1 MPRKRR
7 RIDASRL
14 LGLQHVP
21 IAVARKVLEAL
32 PDLGCDYDP
41 CGLRYDLDCARA
53 EILDDVLCI
62 VDLPLIDGTTYK
74 WHIGRPQRVLRF
86 LARHSDAL
94 KRVLQS
100 MPSSPDEP
108 LSVLHYHDEVTPG
121 HLLAP
126 VHARMF
132 TSFRFKFAQ
141 MGKHLLTCEEMWF
154 EYAVLRTTVL
164 KEVTGGMSTVM
175 AKLMHVLF
183 TCSSEGLIMTPIRTI
198 LICGP

>member
-1 MPRKRR
+1 MPHKGRK
-7 RIDASRL
+7 IHASRL

-32 PDLGCDYDP
+32 PDLGCDYDF

-53 EILDDVLCI
+53 EILDDTMCI
-62 VDLPLIDGTTYK
+62 VDLPLKDGTTYK
-74 WHIGRPQRVLRF
+74 WQIGRPQRVLQF
-86 LARHSDAL
+86 LAKHSDAL
-94 KRVLQS
+94 KRVLQG

-108 LSVLHYHDEVTPG
+108 LSILHYHDEITPG

-132 TSFRFKFAQ
+132 TSFRFTFAQ

-154 EYAVLRTTVL
+154 EYAVLRTSVL
-164 KEVTGGMSTVM
+164 KQVTGGMSCVI
-175 AKLMHVLF
+175 AKLMHVFF
-183 TCSSEGLIMTPIRTI
+183 TCSSAGLIMTPTRTI
-198 LICGP
+198 LKC

>member
-7 RIDASRL
+7 KIDASRL

-32 PDLGCDYDP
+32 PDLGCDYDF
-41 CGLRYDLDCARA
+41 CGLRYDLDYART
-53 EILDDVLCI
+53 EILDDTMCI
-62 VDLPLIDGTTYK
+62 VDLPLKDGTTYK
-74 WHIGRPQRVLRF
+74 WQIGRPQWVLQF
-86 LARHSDAL
+86 LAKHSDAL
-94 KRVLQS
+94 KRVLQG

-108 LSVLHYHDEVTPG
+108 LSILHYHDEITPG

-132 TSFRFKFAQ
+132 TSFRFTFAQ

-154 EYAVLRTTVL
+154 EYAVLRTSVL
-164 KEVTGGMSTVM
+164 KQVTGGMSCVI
-175 AKLMHVLF
+175 AKLMHVFF
-183 TCSSEGLIMTPIRTI
+183 TCSSEGLIMTPTRTI
-198 LICGP
+198 LKC

>member
-1 MPRKRR
+1 M
-7 RIDASRL
+7 
-14 LGLQHVP
+14 
-21 IAVARKVLEAL
+21 
-32 PDLGCDYDP
+32 
-41 CGLRYDLDCARA
+41 
-53 EILDDVLCI
+53 ILDDVLCI

-86 LARHSDAL
+86 LASHSDAL

-108 LSVLHYHDEVTPG
+108 LTVLHYHDEVTPG

-126 VHARMF
+126 VHSRMF
-132 TSFRFKFAQ
+132 TSFRFTFAQ

-154 EYAVLRTTVL
+154 EYAVLRTSVL
-164 KEVTGGMSTVM
+164 KQVTGGMSCVI
-175 AKLMHVLF
+175 AKLMHVFF

-198 LICGP
+198 LKC